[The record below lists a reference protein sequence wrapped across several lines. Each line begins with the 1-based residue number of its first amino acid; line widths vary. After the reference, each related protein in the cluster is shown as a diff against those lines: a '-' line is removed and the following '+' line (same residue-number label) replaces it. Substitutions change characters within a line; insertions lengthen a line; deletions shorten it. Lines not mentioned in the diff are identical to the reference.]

1 MEFDELLVERAV
13 TLADTPPSPLQTI
26 VPDLLLD
33 LEQCRELPAVCAI
46 QCTLVGAVA
55 LGGTEDL
62 RHQKWA
68 VPIIRP
74 SLTHSRTGQGAQQQH
89 HCIHHVQQEGR
100 GKKGAE

>member
-46 QCTLVGAVA
+46 QCTLVGAVV